1 MEENESIIF
10 GPVPSRRL
18 GHSLGINNI
27 PPKVCTYS
35 CIYCQL
41 GKAIKMQVK
50 RQSFYRKEDIQR
62 AVRNKIKVAEKSRGK
77 IDYLTFVPDGEPT
90 LDINLG
96 PEIDILKESGI
107 PIAVITNNS
116 LIWQDEVRKDLMKA
130 DWVSL
135 KIDSV
140 EEEAWRHINRPHKGL
155 GLELILEGA
164 LKFSTSFSG
173 KLITETMI
181 VKNIND
187 TDRNIGMVADFL
199 SMLKPDISYL
209 AVPIRPPAEKWAQPP
224 DEKVIN
230 HAYHIFSEKVDHV
243 EYLTGYEGNAFAFSG
258 NVEAD
263 IMSITAVHP
272 MRKDAVDILLERS
285 GMDWG
290 IVDNLL
296 ENDRLIETEYGG
308 HKFYLRKFKRQDT

>member
-1 MEENESIIF
+1 MEENKSIIF

-41 GKAIKMQVK
+41 GKAVRMQVE
-50 RQSFYRKEDIQR
+50 RQPFYGREDILH
-62 AVRNKIKVAEKSRGK
+62 AVRNKIKSAGKSGEK

-96 PEIDILKESGI
+96 LEIDMLKAQGI

-116 LIWQDEVRKDLMKA
+116 LIWQDGVRRDLMKA

-135 KIDSV
+135 KVDSI
-140 EEEAWRHINRPHKGL
+140 EEQVWRYMNRPHKKLDPG
-155 GLELILEGA
+155 LILEGA
-164 LKFSTSFSG
+164 LKFASSFKG
-173 KLITETMI
+173 KLVTETML

-187 TDRNIGMVADFL
+187 TDQDIGMVADFL
-199 SMLKPDISYL
+199 SRLKPDISYL
-209 AVPIRPPAEKWAQPP
+209 AIPTRPPAEKWAQPP
-224 DEKVIN
+224 DENVIN
-230 HAYHIFSEKVDHV
+230 RAYHLLGEKVNQV
-243 EYLTGYEGNAFAFSG
+243 EYLTGYEGNAFASTG

-272 MRKDAVDILLERS
+272 MRKDAVDVLLERS
-285 GMDWG
+285 GTDWEV
-290 IVDNLL
+290 VDNLL
-296 ENDRLIETEYGG
+296 SNNKLIETEYGG
-308 HKFYLRKFKRQDT
+308 HKFYLRKFNRD

>member
-1 MEENESIIF
+1 MEANKSIIF

-27 PPKVCTYS
+27 PPKICTYS

-41 GKAIKMQVK
+41 GKAIKMQVE
-50 RQSFYRKEDIQR
+50 RQSFYRIEDIQR
-62 AVRNKIKVAEKSRGK
+62 AVGNKIKVAERSGEK

-96 PEIDILKESGI
+96 HEIDIIKEYGI
-107 PIAVITNNS
+107 PVAVITNNS
-116 LIWQDEVRKDLMKA
+116 LTWQIQVRKDLMKA

-140 EEEAWRHINRPHKGL
+140 EEGVWRHINRPYKEL
-155 GLELILEGA
+155 DLELILEGA
-164 LKFSTSFSG
+164 LKFSDSFDG
-173 KLITETMI
+173 KIITETML

-187 TDRNIGMVADFL
+187 TDRSISMVADFL

-224 DEKVIN
+224 DENIIN
-230 HAYHIFSEKVDHV
+230 RAYHIFSERVKHV

-272 MRKDAVDILLERS
+272 MRKDAVDILLERA

-290 IVDNLL
+290 VVDNLL
-296 ENDRLIETEYGG
+296 EHDKLIESEYGG
-308 HKFYLRKFKRQDT
+308 YKFYLRKFRRQ